1 MKPFNNYLNKH
12 LKELKE
18 KLWKEK
24 LIRIEVEEEN
34 LRGEIEKS
42 LLFLFAT
49 EPKRELF
56 EKE

>member
-1 MKPFNNYLNKH
+1 MKPFNDYLNRH

-34 LRGEIEKS
+34 LRGEKEK
-42 LLFLFAT
+42 A
-49 EPKRELF
+49 
-56 EKE
+56 

>member
-1 MKPFNNYLNKH
+1 MRPFNKYLSEN

-24 LIRIEVEEEN
+24 MVRIEVEEEN
-34 LRGEIEKS
+34 LRGEMEKS
-42 LLFLFAT
+42 LLYLYAT
-49 EPKRELF
+49 EHKRELF

>member
-1 MKPFNNYLNKH
+1 LSEN

-24 LIRIEVEEEN
+24 IVRIEVMEEN
-34 LRGEIEKS
+34 LRGEKKKS
-42 LLFLFAT
+42 LLYLYAT
-49 EPKRELF
+49 EHKRELF